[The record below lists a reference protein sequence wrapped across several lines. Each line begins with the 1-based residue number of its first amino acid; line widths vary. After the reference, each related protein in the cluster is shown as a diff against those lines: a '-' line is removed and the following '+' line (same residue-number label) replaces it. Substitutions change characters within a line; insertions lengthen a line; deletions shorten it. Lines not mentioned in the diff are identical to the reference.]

1 MKRAL
6 IVSTSTLA
14 GLVAVLA
21 LNPDEATMP
30 LTAAAAGDAATGAPD
45 QPDTSSATFTGTAVQ
60 VRDWG
65 VVQVEVT
72 TADGRLTGVTAVQ
85 SPDWDHRSAM
95 ISSYSIPELV
105 SQAIDAQSA
114 DIAGVS
120 GATFTSA
127 AFAESLQAA
136 LARAGLG

>member
-30 LTAAAAGDAATGAPD
+30 VTAAAGDATTGAPD
-45 QPDTSSATFTGTAVQ
+45 QPDTSSGTFTGTAVQ

>member
-30 LTAAAAGDAATGAPD
+30 VTAAAGDATTGAPD